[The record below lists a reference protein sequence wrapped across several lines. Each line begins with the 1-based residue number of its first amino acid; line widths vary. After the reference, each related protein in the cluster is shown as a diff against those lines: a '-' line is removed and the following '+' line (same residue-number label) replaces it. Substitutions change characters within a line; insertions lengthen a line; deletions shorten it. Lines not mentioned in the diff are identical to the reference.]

1 MKALV
6 VLTDTNR
13 GGTPHRVAAVAQGLS
28 ARGWQ
33 VVVASVKPSGPVSE
47 ELAAD
52 GIATFGLELRSPW
65 LAPVA
70 LWRLRRLLRRWRP
83 DVVQSV
89 LWHANVVARLAAM
102 GTGIPV
108 VSGYESIDD
117 GKSRP
122 RVFADRATHRLATRH
137 VAVSAA
143 VGERAVARERVRPQD
158 VTVITNGRDVQRWAP
173 NGRRDEV
180 RDSLGI
186 PAGPMVVGWTG
197 RLHPVKDLPTLL
209 QAMVLLPSWR
219 LVVVGDG
226 QEGVSL
232 RGLADEMGLA
242 ERVVFTGEVADVP
255 RVLEAFD
262 VFCLPSRWEG
272 LPGSLVEA
280 MAAGLPVVATRVGGI
295 PEIVVD
301 GENGLLVAPGNPQQ
315 LADAIAAAAQR
326 PELGDKARL
335 TVQEHFS
342 EEAMVDGYDRLW
354 SELVTRSTSHVPSGG
369 AVPEP

>member
-1 MKALV
+1 M
-6 VLTDTNR
+6 LTDSNR
-13 GGTPHRVAAVAQGLS
+13 GGTPHRVAAVARGLS

-33 VVVASVKPSGPVSE
+33 LVVVTVKPSGPVSE
-47 ELAAD
+47 DLAAE
-52 GIATFGLELRSPW
+52 GIATFGLDLRSPW

-70 LWRLRRLLRRWRP
+70 LWRLRRFLRSWRP

-89 LWHANVVARLAAM
+89 LWHANVVARLAAL

-117 GKSRP
+117 GKSRS
-122 RVFADRATHRLATRH
+122 RVLLDRATLRLATRH

-143 VGERAVARERVRPQD
+143 VGERAVARERARPQD
-158 VTVITNGRDVQRWAP
+158 LRVITNGRDVERWAP
-173 NGRRDEV
+173 RGRRDEV
-180 RDSLGI
+180 RDGLGI
-186 PAGPMVVGWTG
+186 PVGARVVGWTG

-209 QAMVLLPSWR
+209 RAVALLPSWWL
-219 LVVVGDG
+219 LVVGEG
-226 QEGVSL
+226 EEGVRL
-232 RGLADEMGLA
+232 RGLAEEMGLG
-242 ERVVFTGEVADVP
+242 ERVVFTGEVDDVP

-295 PEIVVD
+295 PEIVAD
-301 GENGLLVAPGNPQQ
+301 GKNGLLVPPGDPQG
-315 LADAIAAAAQR
+315 LASAIAAAAQR
-326 PELGDKARL
+326 PELGEKARL

-342 EEAMVDGYDRLW
+342 EEAMVDGYERLW
-354 SELVTRSTSHVPSGG
+354 RELATRSTSSVPSGG